1 MNIFERAARGKY
13 RFPTHRGEVTT
24 EDLFDLPLDSRGGF
38 NLNEV
43 AIAIDNELETS
54 ARKNFIAPAG
64 TDTRRTELEA
74 KLEIVKHVIAA
85 KLAGIQAAETRAARQ
100 AERTKLLDAL
110 AKKDDEAL
118 SQASRD
124 EILAKLAELDGAPAP
139 AAETAEE
146 VVPA

>member
-1 MNIFERAARGKY
+1 MNIFERAARAKY
-13 RFPTHRGEVTT
+13 RFPTARGSATT
-24 EDLFDLPLDSRGGF
+24 EDLFDMPLDSRNGF

-74 KLEIVKHVIAA
+74 QLEIVKHVIAT
-85 KLAGIQAAETRAARQ
+85 KLASAAAAESRAART

-110 AKKDDEAL
+110 ARKDDEAL
-118 SQASRD
+118 SSASRD
-124 EILAKLAELDGAPAP
+124 DILAKLAALDGVEPEAQ
-139 AAETAEE
+139 AA
-146 VVPA
+146 